1 LLPVVLD
8 DTRDAEAKV
17 PAEFKAVQW
26 TRLPGGEKAEA
37 FGARVMTLLGGA
49 ALEAGRPRPAQR
61 DEGIASPTSAP
72 NKVGRRVPAA
82 AWLAAAALV
91 AAGALYFALRPAPN
105 AGAGTRPP
113 TAEKAAPAEVKSV
126 TVLAFKN
133 VGGDLT
139 SEAWVD
145 GIGLE
150 LIAVLGRVP
159 GLTVRGGSSLD
170 FSRSTKAT
178 AQEKG
183 RQLAAAYLV
192 DGSVQR
198 AGDTVRITASVTR
211 AATNEIVWTSAPLN
225 RDVKNIFAVQ
235 EEIARLIAQALSLK
249 LSAGSAASMA
259 AVKPEAFDLYVQARQ
274 AWNQRTVVEYDR
286 AERLL
291 LRALEIEPEFARAHA
306 ALADVWLVRGQDDG
320 VVGRFGDRD
329 SALSRQILTKIRHA
343 IQLDPDS
350 AEAHASLGSAYW
362 NFWNFPEAERELRHA
377 IRLNASY
384 ASAHQW
390 LGRVLLNMGRI
401 DEAKEELR
409 VAAELDPFST
419 RIADNRAL
427 ISLMAGR
434 YSEAL
439 ALYDRAL
446 AVRADN
452 VQATTQKAI
461 TLAHLGRGQEAAG
474 LIQALAASQ
483 WRTQENRV
491 DVLAQAGLRDE
502 AEPLTAALKMQRYER
517 ARMLLLLG
525 KPAEGLAALDADVVL
540 SQAVQQWLYLPVID
554 PIRGEPAFAKF
565 LATLGLTEAHAR
577 AQAWRKAYPP
587 EKPAAK

>member
-1 LLPVVLD
+1 
-8 DTRDAEAKV
+8 
-17 PAEFKAVQW
+17 
-26 TRLPGGEKAEA
+26 
-37 FGARVMTLLGGA
+37 
-49 ALEAGRPRPAQR
+49 
-61 DEGIASPTSAP
+61 
-72 NKVGRRVPAA
+72 
-82 AWLAAAALV
+82 
-91 AAGALYFALRPAPN
+91 
-105 AGAGTRPP
+105 
-113 TAEKAAPAEVKSV
+113 
-126 TVLAFKN
+126 
-133 VGGDLT
+133 
-139 SEAWVD
+139 
-145 GIGLE
+145 
-150 LIAVLGRVP
+150 
-159 GLTVRGGSSLD
+159 
-170 FSRSTKAT
+170 
-178 AQEKG
+178 
-183 RQLAAAYLV
+183 
-192 DGSVQR
+192 
-198 AGDTVRITASVTR
+198 
-211 AATNEIVWTSAPLN
+211 
-225 RDVKNIFAVQ
+225 
-235 EEIARLIAQALSLK
+235 
-249 LSAGSAASMA
+249 
-259 AVKPEAFDLYVQARQ
+259 
-274 AWNQRTVVEYDR
+274 
-286 AERLL
+286 
-291 LRALEIEPEFARAHA
+291 
-306 ALADVWLVRGQDDG
+306 
-320 VVGRFGDRD
+320 
-329 SALSRQILTKIRHA
+329 
-343 IQLDPDS
+343 
-350 AEAHASLGSAYW
+350 
-362 NFWNFPEAERELRHA
+362 
-377 IRLNASY
+377 
-384 ASAHQW
+384 
-390 LGRVLLNMGRI
+390 MGRI
-401 DEAKEELR
+401 DEAKEELS